1 MPRMEGTRKGR
12 SERPAGNIPILRPVQ
27 LDVDS
32 PTQGNLVFDRR
43 FPLDLPVHNH
53 IYPRQNGD
61 DSTQSEGARTT
72 AQKQLR
78 FSTTA
83 TASAAAETFTSAIL
97 PGSSS
102 RSSGQSSPTSS
113 AEPTS
118 IVTAPGSASSL
129 PRPFDTGLG
138 NNYTQ
143 PNCPVF
149 INSFLRNET
158 FTSCLPFSLLL
169 QNSMSFF
176 SVTKSI
182 PTITTTLDATC
193 NVPDEPACNTLMS
206 SIASDL
212 RSEDTCASDY
222 TRQQPLV
229 IAAYN
234 ALVSYE
240 PLYRAG
246 CERDNEGNYCFA
258 NAITNRT
265 SPTDAYPY
273 YLPLGIGLP
282 GGSQPTCSTCLQ
294 RAMGIFQE
302 AGGKKSGQVLQET
315 YPAAASMVNQACGP
329 GFVESTI
336 ENART
341 AGQNS
346 GAAGALSLTATSTK
360 TIALLVGVVL
370 AVGML

>member
-1 MPRMEGTRKGR
+1 MDGRRKEV
-12 SERPAGNIPILRPVQ
+12 SKRPAANIPTLRPIE
-27 LDVDS
+27 LTIDS
-32 PTQGNLVFDRR
+32 SSQGDLVYDRR
-43 FPLDLPVHNH
+43 FPLEPPELKY
-53 IYPRQNGD
+53 IYRRQDGD
-61 DSTQSEGARTT
+61 DSTERAGARTT

-83 TASAAAETFTSAIL
+83 TASAAAETFTSAVL

-102 RSSGQSSPTSS
+102 TSSEPSSPTSS

-118 IVTAPGSASSL
+118 IVTAPGSTSTL

-149 INSFLRNET
+149 INSFIRNET

-176 SVTKSI
+176 SVSKSI
-182 PTITTTLDATC
+182 PTITRTLDATC
-193 NVPDEPACNTLMS
+193 NVPDEPACNSLMS

-212 RSEDTCASDY
+212 RSDDTCASDY
-222 TRQQPLV
+222 NRQQPLV
-229 IAAYN
+229 VAAYN

-246 CERDNEGNYCFA
+246 CERDEEGNYCFA

-273 YLPLGIGLP
+273 YLPLGIGMP

-294 RAMGIFQE
+294 RTMSIFHE
-302 AGGKKSGQVLQET
+302 AGGEKSGEVLEQT
-315 YPAAASMVNQACGP
+315 YPAAASMINQYCGP
-329 GFVESTI
+329 GFVEPTI
-336 ENART
+336 ENSRT
-341 AGQNS
+341 AGQDS
-346 GAAGALSLTATSTK
+346 GAGGMISLAMPSTTMMALMVGGILLAGGIL
-360 TIALLVGVVL
+360 
-370 AVGML
+370 